1 VVFEALYKNYRQRY
15 NVIKRGLSVKYFM
28 VKNHI
33 LASILKIKLNVVNSY
48 QDNLIINTVAVFLG
62 CPRTFMGNIWSIC
75 ACPLDFYVYWYE
87 KWCYNNISL
96 FE

>member
-1 VVFEALYKNYRQRY
+1 MVFEALYQNYRQRY

-48 QDNLIINTVAVFLG
+48 QDNLILNTVAVFL
-62 CPRTFMGNIWSIC
+62 
-75 ACPLDFYVYWYE
+75 A
-87 KWCYNNISL
+87 
-96 FE
+96 